1 MPVQSHLDSQN
12 SDFASLSEAMRSLLF
27 AAGPQNIEAVRDD
40 ILRKVAESAAIARKS
55 RAAAYAENPSA
66 ETLAD

>member
-1 MPVQSHLDSQN
+1 M
-12 SDFASLSEAMRSLLF
+12 SEAMRSLLF
-27 AAGPQNIEAVRDD
+27 TAGPQNIEAVRDD

-55 RAAAYAENPSA
+55 RAAAHTENPSA

>member
-1 MPVQSHLDSQN
+1 
-12 SDFASLSEAMRSLLF
+12 MRSLLF